1 METRKMGYEVGAAS
15 SGVAEGESSL
25 ENKIGEL
32 SRSVSEVYKYELL
45 TTNQYLRQME
55 LVLDI
60 FHELSEVVN
69 N

>member
-1 METRKMGYEVGAAS
+1 MGYEVGARS
-15 SGVAEGESSL
+15 GGVAGGESSL
-25 ENKIGEL
+25 EGKILEL

-60 FHELSEVVN
+60 FHELSEVIHN
-69 N
+69 